1 MGDPASI
8 LLKGRV
14 FTAFELELIQE
25 VVAAWAGLSR
35 QELANTTCELVGWRR
50 PHGGLK
56 TWEGQ
61 ELLARLEA
69 AGLIELPALR
79 PGRPRGSQTGVP
91 RTGRGEIQERIVG
104 TVRDVAPVRLKPVTT
119 GADRR
124 LWRELVGRYHYLG
137 HRVPF
142 GAHLRY
148 LVEIARPQP
157 AVVGCLQ
164 LSSPAW
170 KIAVR
175 DRWIGWTDAARRR
188 NLQQVVNNSR
198 CLLLPWVAVRQLASH
213 VLARMVRQL
222 AQDWPPAYGVRPL
235 LVESLVEAARH
246 AGTCYR
252 AANWIELG
260 LSAGRGRMDRQH
272 RRHGACPKRVFVY
285 PLGPGARE
293 RLRGEP

>member
-1 MGDPASI
+1 
-8 LLKGRV
+8 V
-14 FTAFELELIQE
+14 FTAAELKLIQE
-25 VVAAWAGLSR
+25 VVASCGGLSR

-50 PHGGLK
+50 PSGGLK
-56 TWEGQ
+56 TWEGKA
-61 ELLARLEA
+61 LLAQLEA

-79 PGRPRGSQTGVP
+79 PGRPRGSRTAVP
-91 RTGRGEIQERIVG
+91 RTGRGEIQERIPG
-104 TVRDVAPVRLKPVTT
+104 SLREVAPVRLRPVTT
-119 GADRR
+119 ATERR

-148 LVEIARPQP
+148 LVEIARPAP

-175 DRWIGWTDAARRR
+175 DRWIGWTDAARRQH
-188 NLQQVVNNSR
+188 LQQVVNNSR
-198 CLLLPWVAVRQLASH
+198 FLLLPWVEVRHLASH

-222 AQDWPPAYGVRPL
+222 AQDWPQAYGVRPL

-285 PLGPGARE
+285 PLVADARE
-293 RLRGEP
+293 RLRGER